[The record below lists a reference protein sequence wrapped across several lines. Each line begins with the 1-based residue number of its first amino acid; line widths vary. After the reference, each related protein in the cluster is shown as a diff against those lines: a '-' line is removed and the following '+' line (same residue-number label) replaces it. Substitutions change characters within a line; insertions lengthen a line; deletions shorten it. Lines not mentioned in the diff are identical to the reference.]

1 MILIIGAGMRKAK
14 SLLLVIGLAL
24 AIVSCDG
31 ASNDSDSAVIVAT
44 TSILGDIAT
53 AVAGDE
59 AKVEVLIPIG
69 VDAHD
74 FSPSAQQ
81 ASLIAEADLVVAVG
95 LGLEEGLTDV
105 LAAAETD
112 GVEVLE
118 VGPAVDPIAL
128 QDGEGQPDP
137 HFWMDPVRAGQA
149 ARAMAAALSDHL
161 PGAWET
167 RADSYARAME
177 TTDADVTETLS
188 VIPAQDREMVTNH
201 ESFGYFGD
209 RYDFEILGVIIPGG
223 DTLADP
229 SSAHVAELVAVMEE
243 AGSNVIFAETTE
255 PIALAEAIAA
265 ELGDDAEVV
274 ELYTESLGEPGSE
287 AGTLSGM
294 LITNAERIREAL
306 T

>member
-1 MILIIGAGMRKAK
+1 MILIIGTGMRKAK

-31 ASNDSDSAVIVAT
+31 VSNDSDSAVIVAT
-44 TSILGDIAT
+44 TSILGDIAS

-59 AKVEVLIPIG
+59 AQVEVLIPIG

-105 LAAAETD
+105 LAAAEAD

-137 HFWMDPVRAGQA
+137 HFWMDPLRAGQA
-149 ARAMAAALSDHL
+149 AREMAAALSDHL
-161 PGAWET
+161 PGDWET
-167 RADSYARAME
+167 RADSYARVME

-209 RYDFEILGVIIPGG
+209 RYDFAILGVIIPGG

-265 ELGDDAEVV
+265 ELGDDAKVV

>member
-1 MILIIGAGMRKAK
+1 
-14 SLLLVIGLAL
+14 
-24 AIVSCDG
+24 
-31 ASNDSDSAVIVAT
+31 
-44 TSILGDIAT
+44 
-53 AVAGDE
+53 
-59 AKVEVLIPIG
+59 
-69 VDAHD
+69 
-74 FSPSAQQ
+74 
-81 ASLIAEADLVVAVG
+81 
-95 LGLEEGLTDV
+95 
-105 LAAAETD
+105 
-112 GVEVLE
+112 
-118 VGPAVDPIAL
+118 
-128 QDGEGQPDP
+128 
-137 HFWMDPVRAGQA
+137 
-149 ARAMAAALSDHL
+149 MAAALSDHL
-161 PGAWET
+161 PGDWET
-167 RADSYARAME
+167 RADSYARVME

-209 RYDFEILGVIIPGG
+209 RYDFAILGVIIPGG

-294 LITNAERIREAL
+294 LITNAERISEAL

>member
-1 MILIIGAGMRKAK
+1 MILIIRNGLRMAK
-14 SLLLVIGLAL
+14 FFLILIGLAL
-24 AIVSCDG
+24 GIVACDE
-31 ASNDSDSAVIVAT
+31 ASDDPGSPVIVAT
-44 TSILGDIAT
+44 TSIVGDIAS

-59 AKVEVLIPIG
+59 AQVEVLIPIG

-81 ASLIAEADLVVAVG
+81 AGLIADADLVVAVG

-105 LAAAETD
+105 LTAAEAD
-112 GVEVLE
+112 GVVVLE
-118 VGPAVDPIAL
+118 VGPAIHPTPLHDD
-128 QDGEGQPDP
+128 QSQPDP
-137 HFWMDPVRAGQA
+137 HFWMDPLRAGEA
-149 ARAMAAALSDHL
+149 ARVVAAALTENV
-161 PGAWET
+161 PGDWET
-167 RADSYARAME
+167 RADAYAQEME
-177 TTDADVTETLS
+177 TTDVDVAERLS
-188 VIPAQDREMVTNH
+188 VVPAEDRQMVTNH

-209 RYDFEILGVIIPGG
+209 RYEFEILGVIIPGG

-243 AGSNVIFAETTE
+243 TGSNVIFAETTE
-255 PIALAEAIAA
+255 PTALAEAIAA
-265 ELGDDAEVV
+265 ELGGEAEVI

-287 AGTLSGM
+287 ADTLSGM

>member
-1 MILIIGAGMRKAK
+1 MRKAK
-14 SLLLVIGLAL
+14 SLLLVIGLAFAL
-24 AIVSCDG
+24 VSCDG
-31 ASNDSDSAVIVAT
+31 ASNDADSAVIVAT
-44 TSILGDIAT
+44 TSILGDIAS

-59 AKVEVLIPIG
+59 AQVEVLIPIG

-81 ASLIAEADLVVAVG
+81 AGLIAEADLVVSVG

-105 LAAAETD
+105 LASAEAD

-118 VGPAVDPIAL
+118 LGPAVNPIAL
-128 QDGEGQPDP
+128 QDDEDRPDP
-137 HFWMDPVRAGQA
+137 HFWMDPLRAGEA
-149 ARAMAAALSDHL
+149 ARVVADALSENV
-161 PGAWET
+161 PGDWVT
-167 RADSYARAME
+167 RADAYAREME
-177 TTDADVTETLS
+177 TIDADVMETLS
-188 VIPAQDREMVTNH
+188 AIPAQDRQMVTNH

-209 RYDFEILGVIIPGG
+209 RYEFEILGVIIPGG

-255 PIALAEAIAA
+255 PTALAEAIAA
-265 ELGDDAEVV
+265 ELGGEAEVV

-287 AGTLSGM
+287 AGTLPGM